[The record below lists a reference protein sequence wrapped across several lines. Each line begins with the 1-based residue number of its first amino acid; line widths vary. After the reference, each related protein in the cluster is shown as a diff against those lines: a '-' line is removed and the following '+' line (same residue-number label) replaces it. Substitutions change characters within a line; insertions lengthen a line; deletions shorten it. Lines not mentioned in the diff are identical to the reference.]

1 MAETAR
7 FNPKTYFETDPQK
20 LGDTTTLSGALGG
33 LLKAGTNLVGNV
45 GVRGYNTVG
54 KAFTSTTTFAER
66 NAAFPAAN
74 VRRYQPQGVAP
85 VTPVAAPAPAARPD
99 FPAHLERDILAR
111 DRASAPATP
120 QTARPSLRRA
130 VAAPAGR
137 PVPMTTPTVTF
148 SAEAPEAQA
157 PDRGYIESGGTRY
170 YIPGSQ
176 AYDGVGATGP
186 AQVETTPSF
195 RKRAGDVGYTG
206 SQDEWEDDQAAS
218 KINSRPFGFK
228 MAAAQLALRQ
238 QGETE
243 ENNLRTNAVSRQNAD
258 TLQGHYRTT
267 DRRTTALLPGEVE
280 AQGASLRKSAADAE
294 NQELVNE
301 WYPKVTQSGLDQS
314 EALQGYYRQTGNAA
328 EAKVGTDLTLEKQA
342 LVNEQRQRELEAKN
356 NSPIVKADAA
366 LAEAVAPTVGLLPS
380 EVSAAM
386 RTGYRTPQKEKKPRL
401 FGLLRGQSAGMVNAQ
416 GEVYDPTAPAG
427 YTPTGTFPPEGKPIY
442 KDAQGK
448 KFVQ

>member
-7 FNPKTYFETDPQK
+7 FNPKTYFETDPYK
-20 LGDTTTLSGALGG
+20 LGAASGLSGVLALP
-33 LLKAGTNLVGNV
+33 KAAINSIANV
-45 GVRGYNTVG
+45 GVRGYNAVG
-54 KAFTSTTTFAER
+54 KAFTPTTTFAER

-85 VTPVAAPAPAARPD
+85 VTPVAAPPARPD

-120 QTARPSLRRA
+120 QAPRPSARRA
-130 VAAPAGR
+130 VVAPAGR

-148 SAEAPEAQA
+148 STETPEAQA
-157 PDRGYIESGGTRY
+157 PERGYIESGGTRY

-186 AQVETTPSF
+186 AQFEAAPSF

-206 SQDEWEDDQAAS
+206 TQEEWEDDQVAA

-243 ENNLRTNAVSRQNAD
+243 ENNLRTNAVSQQNAD
-258 TLQGHYRTT
+258 TLTGHYRTT
-267 DRRTTALLPGEVE
+267 DRRTTALLPGEV
-280 AQGASLRKSAADAE
+280 ATQGAALRKSALDAK

-301 WYPKVTQSGLDQS
+301 FYPEATQADIDAKKGLT
-314 EALQGYYRQTGNAA
+314 GYYRQMGTAA

-366 LAEAVAPTVGLLPS
+366 LAEAVAPSVGLLAS
-380 EVSAAM
+380 EVSTAM
-386 RTGYRTPQKEKKPRL
+386 RAGYRTPQKEKKPRL
-401 FGLLRGQSAGMVNAQ
+401 FGLLRGQKAGMVNAQ

-427 YTPTGTFPPEGKPIY
+427 YTPTGTFTPEGKPIY